1 LEKPDS
7 HGGQRCASASGGG
20 LDVYQRGFADWLFGL
35 INVKCFSR
43 VCRQHPPHCKKPEEG
58 VMLEPVKLDDFF
70 IVFFS
75 AASVIL
81 FGASYALMF
90 AWSRMKDRP
99 RLMMLAYAAYAGLV
113 LSVITL
119 ALAANLFHNTFWGV
133 IVFLML
139 AGYLLAPHA
148 IWHLCVGTHAEE
160 HDDQV
165 AHI

>member
-1 LEKPDS
+1 
-7 HGGQRCASASGGG
+7 
-20 LDVYQRGFADWLFGL
+20 L
-35 INVKCFSR
+35 IKVKRFTR
-43 VCRQHPPHCKKPEEG
+43 VCRHHPPHCNKPEESE
-58 VMLEPVKLDDFF
+58 MLEPVKLADFF

-81 FGASYALMF
+81 FGASYALLF
-90 AWSRMKDRP
+90 AWSRVKSRP

-113 LSVITL
+113 FSVITL
-119 ALAANLFHNTFWGV
+119 ALAANLFHNTFWTV

-148 IWHLCVGTHAEE
+148 IWHLCVGTHADE

-165 AHI
+165 ALI